1 MISLVAG
8 FVLAQSAV
16 PREIGA
22 VRFLVGD
29 WTGSVSGA
37 NVSLGVSQGPG
48 GRSLKFS
55 LRVTG
60 SLIKPFSDEG
70 FVWWDK
76 ETAAYRSHAMS
87 SVSNEPRVE
96 IGRITGGGLVMV
108 SEPFEVSGISERTR
122 RTFIAEGDGLRMKLE
137 LRDGDSWKPSFSTLL
152 KKRR

>member
-1 MISLVAG
+1 MIPLVVG
-8 FVLAQSAV
+8 LVLAQSAV

-22 VRFLVGD
+22 IRFLVGD

-37 NVSLGVSQGPG
+37 NVSLGVSEGPG

-60 SLIKPFSDEG
+60 SLIKQFSDEG
-70 FVWWDK
+70 FIWWDK
-76 ETAAYRSHAMS
+76 EAAAYRSHAMS
-87 SVSNEPRVE
+87 SVSNQPRLE
-96 IGRITGGGLVMV
+96 IGRISGGSLVMV

-122 RTFIAEGDGLRMKLE
+122 RTFVVEGEGLRMKLD
-137 LRDGDSWKPSFSTLL
+137 LRDGDAWKPGFSTLL